1 MNLTHFFLSWSL
13 FCLFTSDGPQRCIP
27 VRMNLPGVISLQT
40 GSTVYFGIS
49 AGAVGPE
56 LKCNALVL
64 ASEGFASG
72 YKMIWSSEN

>member
-1 MNLTHFFLSWSL
+1 
-13 FCLFTSDGPQRCIP
+13 
-27 VRMNLPGVISLQT
+27 MNLPGVISLQT

-64 ASEGFASG
+64 ASEVFASG